1 MKKSTLKTLI
11 KNLPTNGNCSGLIRQ
26 LAGADAQ
33 KYRDATACLHYAG
46 MGEAV
51 DTARAKKALDERNAI
66 VAAFVEK
73 YGEMTV
79 ERFINLGERK

>member
-11 KNLPTNGNCSGLIRQ
+11 KNLPTTGNGCGLIRQ

-51 DTARAKKALDERNAI
+51 DTARAKTMLDERNAT

-79 ERFINLGERK
+79 EEFLAKEGE